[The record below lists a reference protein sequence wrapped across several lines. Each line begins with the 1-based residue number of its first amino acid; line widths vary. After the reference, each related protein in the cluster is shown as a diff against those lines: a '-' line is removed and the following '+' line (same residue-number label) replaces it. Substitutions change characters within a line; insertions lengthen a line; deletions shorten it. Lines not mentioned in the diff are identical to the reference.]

1 MPIVNEIHVIVD
13 VEDDR
18 YVGTNDPLNLT
29 ISGGGV
35 DLFEGTWTGANLLG
49 SGQTVPQNRT
59 GAALVPRDT
68 EWRRKAGGGPFVS
81 SDFRH
86 RENYLVYTDVEDPY
100 ALGVD
105 TAQLDPSSIRLSIR
119 GGDLIYPRH
128 IVVWGVADLP
138 LANYPGAPAT
148 LRTPV
153 PLGMALNVN
162 RRLSSTFSEGPQSML
177 IPRVAPW
184 VRANPPG
191 GERRVDQVILTL
203 GLGPSPN
210 APAVTRTTA
219 VTFRIVTANGTEV
232 CTQALDGAT
241 SLRSSEWKTWLFPVT
256 TPFTW
261 PEIMPTPPPPQ
272 PCRLRVDDG
281 DSIRLSHV
289 FAFGIDSTTSPPA
302 LLPLVHISNTDGTE
316 LLIGGEPMPER
327 LLLTANHDISE
338 VS

>member
-1 MPIVNEIHVIVD
+1 MPFVNEIHVVVD

-29 ISGGGV
+29 ISGEGA
-35 DLFEGTWTGANLLG
+35 DLFEGTWTGANILG
-49 SGQTVPQNRT
+49 NGHTVPQNRT
-59 GAALVPRDT
+59 GAALVPMDT
-68 EWRRKAGGGPFVS
+68 DFRRKAGGGPFAS
-81 SDFRH
+81 LDMWH
-86 RENYLVYTDVEDPY
+86 RENYLVYTDEDPY
-100 ALGVD
+100 APGFD
-105 TAQLDPSSIRLSIR
+105 TAQLNPSSIRLSIR
-119 GGDLIYPRH
+119 GSDLVYPRH
-128 IVVWGVADLP
+128 IVVWGLADRP
-138 LANYPGAPAT
+138 LANYPAAPAT

-162 RRLSSTFSEGPQSML
+162 KRLSNSFQEGSQSML

-184 VRANPPG
+184 VRANAAA

-203 GLGPSPN
+203 GLSASPN
-210 APAVTRTTA
+210 APLGTSSTP

-232 CTQALDGAT
+232 CSQALDGVG

-261 PEIMPTPPPPQ
+261 PEIMPIPPPPQ

-281 DSIRLSHV
+281 DSLRLSHI
-289 FAFGIDSTTSPPA
+289 FAFGIDSTTNPPA
-302 LLPLVHISNTDGTE
+302 LLPLVHISYTDGTE
-316 LLIGGEPMPER
+316 FLMGGAQLPER

-338 VS
+338 TS